1 MFYLQFKRTAVGA
14 VFAPTYTNLKMAYHK
29 IQVYF
34 IIKNAFD
41 LW

>member
-1 MFYLQFKRTAVGA
+1 MFYLQLKRTAMGT

-34 IIKNAFD
+34 IIKNAYD